1 VLVNGFGILKLRRW
15 NPSGEPIIQ
24 REKPA
29 DENVQSRLAALGL
42 AGTSKEYE
50 QMLPSAYAS
59 TQEDE
64 DKNRAAA
71 HAAPGE
77 VRHVWPNPILWRE
90 IRTLA
95 YGRRPVL
102 VKVAYFVAL
111 ALLVLFA
118 FAQLG
123 APGGRPAFAA
133 AYGLVPLGVL
143 SLVLIAARPSPPS
156 PPSATAAPS
165 TCCWS
170 PTCPR
175 RSSSSASCSA
185 SSTT

>member
-1 VLVNGFGILKLRRW
+1 LLNGLGIVKLRRW
-15 NPSGEPIIQ
+15 NPSGEPIMQ

-29 DENVQSRLAALGL
+29 DENVQSRLAALGV

-71 HAAPGE
+71 HAAPGP
-77 VRHVWPNPILWRE
+77 VRTVWENPILWRE
-90 IRTLA
+90 VRTLA

-111 ALLVLFA
+111 ALICLFA
-118 FAQLG
+118 YSKLG
-123 APGGRPAFAA
+123 GAGGR
-133 AYGLVPLGVL
+133 
-143 SLVLIAARPSPPS
+143 
-156 PPSATAAPS
+156 T
-165 TCCWS
+165 
-170 PTCPR
+170 
-175 RSSSSASCSA
+175 
-185 SSTT
+185 